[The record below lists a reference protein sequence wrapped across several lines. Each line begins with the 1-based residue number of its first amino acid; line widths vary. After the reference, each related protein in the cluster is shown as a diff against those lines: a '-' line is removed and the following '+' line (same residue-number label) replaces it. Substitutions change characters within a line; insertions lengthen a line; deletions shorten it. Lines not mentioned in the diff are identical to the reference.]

1 VIELDALTA
10 RASAFAQLP
19 KMKAFISWSGKLSH
33 QVALELRRWIP
44 TVVQAVDAWC
54 SSEDIPKGAHWPSEL
69 ARELDNAS
77 FGILC
82 ITRSNM
88 TEPWINFEAG
98 ALSKALAGRRVSP
111 FMFGLEPGELSG
123 PLSQFQATRYEKE
136 DVRRLVH
143 SMNASCPSPVSEVQL
158 NQTFD
163 ACWPRLLGRLD
174 PLLPSALERGRDAG
188 ARETEGKGGRA
199 SPRKSRSTAN
209 LVLEDLNCRRSGTF
223 ITFEGR
229 IRNNG
234 DSPVDSVRVSVD
246 WMTEDGTIMETDWA
260 YATSDVLRPG
270 AAKTWRIMS
279 HDDPRISQYRYY
291 LTEGEDDSPAGEPT
305 TRQI

>member
-1 VIELDALTA
+1 
-10 RASAFAQLP
+10 
-19 KMKAFISWSGKLSH
+19 MKVFISWSGELSH
-33 QVALELRRWIP
+33 KLALELRRWIP

-136 DVRRLVH
+136 DVRRLVR
-143 SMNASCPSPVSEVQL
+143 SMNDSCPSPVSEIQL
-158 NQTFD
+158 DQTFD
-163 ACWPRLLGRLD
+163 ACWPGLLGRLD
-174 PLLPSALERGRDAG
+174 PLLPSAPERNRNASVGEA
-188 ARETEGKGGRA
+188 GKGMSA
-199 SPRKSRSTAN
+199 SRRSRQSTAK
-209 LVLEDLNCRRSGTF
+209 LVLEDLKCSRSSNF
-223 ITFEGR
+223 LTFEGR

-234 DSPVDSVRVSVD
+234 DSPVNSIRVGVD
-246 WMTEDGTIMETDWA
+246 WMTKDGTIMETGWT
-260 YATSDVLRPG
+260 YASVSVLRPG
-270 AAKTWRIMS
+270 AAKTWRIMID
-279 HDDPRISQYRYY
+279 DDPRISQYRYY
-291 LTEGEDDSPAGEPT
+291 FIEGDGDSPSGNPT
-305 TRQI
+305 IRQI